1 MSRTGLKDKDKY
13 ESNNSR
19 RTHSIMCPEDLAAG
33 KKSHWPELEITG
45 IIRNLSPALWRLSH
59 LTCLYLNDN
68 SLSRLPPGIGRLSGL
83 QHLDLSCNK
92 LRSLPAELGDLVLL
106 QQLLLSHNYL
116 RVLPYEIGKLFRLQ
130 VLGLKG
136 NPLAPEI
143 LNVYSEPNGTSKL
156 LAYLL
161 DNLVG
166 IIRNLSP
173 ALWRLSHLTCLYLND
188 NSLSRL
194 PPGIGRLSGLQ
205 HLDLSCN
212 KLRSLPAEL
221 GDLVLLQQLLLSHN
235 YLRVLPYEI
244 GKLFRLQV
252 LGLKGNPLAPEI
264 LNVYSEPNGTSKL
277 LAYLLDNLVVCAN
290 KRLPRGRTAEMD
302 SSLFDTPAR

>member
-166 IIRNLSP
+166 FATAEVAAADSVD
-173 ALWRLSHLTCLYLND
+173 AWGAAMFV
-188 NSLSRL
+188 
-194 PPGIGRLSGLQ
+194 GIERSTSGRA
-205 HLDLSCN
+205 C
-212 KLRSLPAEL
+212 AT
-221 GDLVLLQQLLLSHN
+221 VFLLAARGPQRH
-235 YLRVLPYEI
+235 
-244 GKLFRLQV
+244 GKL
-252 LGLKGNPLAPEI
+252 
-264 LNVYSEPNGTSKL
+264 
-277 LAYLLDNLVVCAN
+277 
-290 KRLPRGRTAEMD
+290 
-302 SSLFDTPAR
+302 

>member
-1 MSRTGLKDKDKY
+1 MSRSSLRDKEKDKY
-13 ESNNSR
+13 ESNNTR
-19 RTHSIMCPEDLAAG
+19 RAHTIMCPEDVAAG

-45 IIRNLSPALWRLSH
+45 IIRNLSPALWSLSH

-83 QHLDLSCNK
+83 THLDLSCNK

-106 QQLLLSHNYL
+106 RQLHLSHNHL
-116 RVLPYEIGKLFRLQ
+116 RVLPYELGKLFRLH

-166 IIRNLSP
+166 KSP
-173 ALWRLSHLTCLYLND
+173 ARFWACS
-188 NSLSRL
+188 
-194 PPGIGRLSGLQ
+194 
-205 HLDLSCN
+205 
-212 KLRSLPAEL
+212 
-221 GDLVLLQQLLLSHN
+221 LLSLYERAHGGDGGRN
-235 YLRVLPYEI
+235 GCRHSFRPTTPPTQFREYLSSRPAPPTSRRE
-244 GKLFRLQV
+244 
-252 LGLKGNPLAPEI
+252 GLRR
-264 LNVYSEPNGTSKL
+264 Y
-277 LAYLLDNLVVCAN
+277 
-290 KRLPRGRTAEMD
+290 
-302 SSLFDTPAR
+302 